1 MLDLILQGEQEEN
14 QLLKVY
20 TNRVLMYC
28 SVLISGSL
36 RTAWIFPISGLR
48 SNVQHDGGKFN
59 AVRNRY
65 ANVNAFACEHLQL
78 IQTRSTSYVNCI
90 WERGT
95 VPSVHCY
102 NLINPDC
109 S

>member
-48 SNVQHDGGKFN
+48 PPGIHKLV
-59 AVRNRY
+59 
-65 ANVNAFACEHLQL
+65 
-78 IQTRSTSYVNCI
+78 
-90 WERGT
+90 
-95 VPSVHCY
+95 
-102 NLINPDC
+102 
-109 S
+109 